1 MHTTI
6 QSIHSYW
13 AYLALLLLVV
23 AVINAFLKLSQKK
36 SFEPIDRK
44 ISLFAMI
51 ATHIQ
56 LILGLILLFTSA
68 YWQTAMD
75 CGMGEVMKDSVLRLY
90 IVEHPFT
97 NILAIVLITIGWSK
111 HKKKEAD
118 NGKFK
123 TIGIFYVL
131 GLVLLLSRIP
141 WEAWMS

>member
-75 CGMGEVMKDSVLRLY
+75 GGMGEVMKDSVLRLY